1 MEFLKILSTLY
12 INGMFKQLT
21 NFVKSE
27 NGKWICVV
35 AVVLIAIWLMMSYS
49 NSKGQVL
56 DTMYAKNG
64 AQPSSMNVKQMGAP
78 LAESAPYN
86 EPTTINVPPAGASEY
101 SAQPVANPSDL
112 LPKDEN
118 SQWASLNPIGDH
130 KPILPD
136 LLQAGNLIGLDTI
149 GQTLKNPNLQLRS
162 DPTIQKVN
170 VGPWNNSTYEPD
182 LGRVPL
188 ELGCA

>member
-1 MEFLKILSTLY
+1 
-12 INGMFKQLT
+12 MFKQLT

-56 DTMYAKNG
+56 DTMYSKNG
-64 AQPSSMNVKQMGAP
+64 AQPSSTNVKQMGAP